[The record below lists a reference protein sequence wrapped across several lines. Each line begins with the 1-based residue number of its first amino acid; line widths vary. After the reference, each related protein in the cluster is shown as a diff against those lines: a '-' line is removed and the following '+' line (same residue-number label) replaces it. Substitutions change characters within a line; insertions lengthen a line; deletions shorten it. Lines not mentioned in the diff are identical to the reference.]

1 MLDSLAKWMCFVVDE
16 KNDDARL
23 SDHNSLG
30 QHVSDDDMNDE
41 DDYVNSVQLQPPNL
55 WISHSQ
61 D

>member
-1 MLDSLAKWMCFVVDE
+1 MK

-41 DDYVNSVQLQPPNL
+41 DDYVNSVQLQPPSSNL
-55 WISHSQ
+55 RISHSQ